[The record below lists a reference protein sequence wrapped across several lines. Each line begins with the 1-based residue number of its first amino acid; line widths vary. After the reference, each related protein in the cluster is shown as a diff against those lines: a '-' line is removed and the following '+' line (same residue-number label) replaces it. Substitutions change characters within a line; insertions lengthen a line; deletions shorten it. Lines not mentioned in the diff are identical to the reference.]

1 MGKTKYKQHDIDDDN
16 RVRST
21 RTLRHARN
29 IRGQGMRVINALSV
43 DSDLDDDFDSDFD
56 EPKRRQMPNMNKLF

>member
-21 RTLRHARN
+21 RQLRHARN
-29 IRGQGMRVINALSV
+29 IRGQGMRVINPLAV
-43 DSDLDDDFDSDFD
+43 DSGLDDDFDSDFD
-56 EPKRRQMPNMNKLF
+56 APQRRQTPNMNKLF

>member
-16 RVRST
+16 RVRNT

-29 IRGQGMRVINALSV
+29 IRGQGMRVINALAV
-43 DSDLDDDFDSDFD
+43 ESDLDDYDLDLDM
-56 EPKRRQMPNMNKLF
+56 PKQRQSLSTSKLF